1 MIRVSHSIES
11 TLEDMCTHGVLSTF
25 QRSNPAHPST
35 NSMKNPPNRRSAT
48 RGSGWGTHPLLR
60 LRGGAD
66 SVSNGTSGWGPP
78 PASSSSAGTGGW
90 GSAPPANNPS
100 GSSAWGAPSAGPG
113 AASVMQQQQSQQQ
126 QAQQQQQ
133 QPGGVDDSK
142 GSVATSAASAAPAV
156 AGGPPSGPQTSGTS
170 WAAAAGKGLPV
181 TEASNSGGGAGNAG
195 ANSTASSSTSKQ
207 LEELNSVREALFSQD
222 GWGGAHVKQDTSW
235 DVDSRANGDGAS
247 GGGGL
252 NAKDNDW
259 NSGRSGNRNDGTDLW
274 KSTLSGAPPPQS
286 VTSAPSAKAQM
297 NANNPWGSHAPQNP
311 TDFKNWGDDDEHGRG
326 DGPHNS
332 ASGSHNESMWRDN
345 NHSQYGKIYDLSI
358 LEKSSEIVVLFF
370 PSGKICA

>member
-1 MIRVSHSIES
+1 MLES
-11 TLEDMCTHGVLSTF
+11 TLEVTCTHVHFSTL

-35 NSMKNPPNRRSAT
+35 NSKKNSNPPNRRAAA
-48 RGSGWGTHPLLR
+48 RRSGWGTHPLLR
-60 LRGGAD
+60 LCGGAD

-100 GSSAWGAPSAGPG
+100 GSSAWGAPSSGPG
-113 AASVMQQQQSQQQ
+113 GASVMPQQQPQQPQQQSQQQ

-133 QPGGVDDSK
+133 PGGVDDSK
-142 GSVATSAASAAPAV
+142 SGVATSAASATAPAV

-181 TEASNSGGGAGNAG
+181 TEASNAGGAAGSAG

-235 DVDSRANGDGAS
+235 DVDSRTNGDGAS
-247 GGGGL
+247 GGAGL

-259 NSGRSGNRNDGTDLW
+259 NSGRGGNRNDGTDLW
-274 KSTLSGAPPPQS
+274 KSTLSGGPPPQS
-286 VTSAPSAKAQM
+286 VVSAPSAKAQM
-297 NANNPWGSHAPQNP
+297 NANNPWGGHAPQNP

-345 NHSQYGKIYDLSI
+345 NHSQYGKTSFVLSNHSI
-358 LEKSSEIVVLFF
+358 QKQCSC
-370 PSGKICA
+370 KDH